1 MMLSLL
7 RRLKMSSYLDRTL
20 VLLGKEK
27 LERIQEARIM
37 IIGLGGVGGTVLSA
51 LYRSGFRHFVLV
63 DNDKVDVSNLN
74 RQIMYSIKDVGELKT
89 KVCERKLTEFC
100 GEIDVQTVNLY
111 VDEANAHELI
121 KDVDF
126 VVDAID
132 FVPGK
137 IGIMKSCLKK
147 NIPFISS
154 LGMAKRLDPEQVV
167 QTTLNKTENDP
178 LAKKIRYEC
187 RQRGLDLKKIP
198 VVFSKENIIIDGPE
212 LGSMMMV
219 PSTAGLIIAN
229 FIIKNI

>member
-1 MMLSLL
+1 MA
-7 RRLKMSSYLDRTL
+7 SYLDRTKT
-20 VLLGKEK
+20 LLGKEK
-27 LERIQEARIM
+27 LERIQKARIM
-37 IIGLGGVGGTVLSA
+37 VIGLGGVGGTALSA

-63 DNDKVDVSNLN
+63 DNDKVDPSNLN
-74 RQIMYSIKDVGELKT
+74 RQIMYSNNDVGKLKT
-89 KVCERKLTEFC
+89 DVCKTKLTEFC
-100 GEIDVQTVNLY
+100 GEIDVKTVNLY
-111 VDEANAHELI
+111 VDEVNAQDLI

-137 IGIMKSCLKK
+137 IGIMKACLEK

-154 LGMAKRLDPEQVV
+154 LGMAKRLDPQQVI

-198 VVFSKENIIIDGPE
+198 VVFSKENIIIDGKE

-219 PSTAGLIIAN
+219 PSTAGLIILN
-229 FIIKNI
+229 FIIKTI

>member
-1 MMLSLL
+1 MA
-7 RRLKMSSYLDRTL
+7 SYLDRTET
-20 VLLGKEK
+20 LLGKEK
-27 LERIQEARIM
+27 LERVQKARIM
-37 IIGLGGVGGTVLSA
+37 VIGLGGVGGTALSA

-63 DNDKVDVSNLN
+63 DNDKVDPSNLN
-74 RQIMYSIKDVGELKT
+74 RQIMYSSSDIGKFKTDVCKT
-89 KVCERKLTEFC
+89 KLTEFC
-100 GEIDVQTVNLY
+100 GEIDVKTINLY
-111 VDEANAHELI
+111 VDEVNALDLI

-137 IGIMKSCLKK
+137 IGIMKTCLDK

-154 LGMAKRLDPEQVV
+154 LGMAKRLDPEQVI

-198 VVFSKENIIIDGPE
+198 VVFSRENVIIDGKE

-219 PSTAGLIIAN
+219 PSTAGLIISN
-229 FIIKNI
+229 YIIKNV

>member
-1 MMLSLL
+1 MA
-7 RRLKMSSYLDRTL
+7 SYLDRTEI
-20 VLLGKEK
+20 LLGKEK
-27 LERIQEARIM
+27 LERIQKARIM
-37 IIGLGGVGGTVLSA
+37 VIGLGGVGGTALSA

-63 DNDKVDVSNLN
+63 DNDKVDPSNLN
-74 RQIMYSIKDVGELKT
+74 RQIMYSNNDVGKLKT
-89 KVCERKLTEFC
+89 DVCKTKLAEFC
-100 GEIDVQTVNLY
+100 GEIDVKTINLY
-111 VDEANAHELI
+111 VDEVNALDLI

-137 IGIMKSCLKK
+137 IGIMKACLAK

-154 LGMAKRLDPEQVV
+154 LGMAKRLDPEQVI

-187 RQRGLDLKKIP
+187 RQKGLDLKKIP
-198 VVFSKENIIIDGPE
+198 VVFSKENIIIDGKQ

-219 PSTAGLIIAN
+219 PSTAGLIISN
-229 FIIKNI
+229 YIIKNI

>member
-1 MMLSLL
+1 MA
-7 RRLKMSSYLDRTL
+7 SYLDRTET
-20 VLLGKEK
+20 LLGKEK
-27 LERIQEARIM
+27 LERIQKTRIM
-37 IIGLGGVGGTVLSA
+37 VIGLGGVGGTALSA

-63 DNDKVDVSNLN
+63 DNDKVDPSNLN
-74 RQIMYSIKDVGELKT
+74 RQIMYTNNDVGKIKT
-89 KVCERKLTEFC
+89 DVCKTKLTEFC
-100 GEIDVQTVNLY
+100 GEIDIKTINLY
-111 VDEANAHELI
+111 VDEVNAQDLI

-137 IGIMKSCLKK
+137 IGIMKACLDK

-154 LGMAKRLDPEQVV
+154 LGMAKRLDPEQVI

-198 VVFSKENIIIDGPE
+198 VVFSKENIIIDGKQ

-219 PSTAGLIIAN
+219 PSTAGLIISN
-229 FIIKNI
+229 YIIKIV

>member
-1 MMLSLL
+1 MA
-7 RRLKMSSYLDRTL
+7 SYLDRTET
-20 VLLGKEK
+20 LLGKEK
-27 LERIQEARIM
+27 LERIQKTRIM
-37 IIGLGGVGGTVLSA
+37 VIGLGGVGGTALSA

-63 DNDKVDVSNLN
+63 DNDKVDPSNLN
-74 RQIMYSIKDVGELKT
+74 RQIMYTNNDVGKLKT
-89 KVCERKLTEFC
+89 DVCKTKITEFC
-100 GEIDVQTVNLY
+100 GEIDVKTINLY
-111 VDEANAHELI
+111 VDEVNSKELI

-137 IGIMKSCLKK
+137 IGIMKACLEK

-154 LGMAKRLDPEQVV
+154 LGMAKRLDPEQVI

-198 VVFSKENIIIDGPE
+198 VVFSKENIIIDGKQ

-219 PSTAGLIIAN
+219 PSTAGLIISN
-229 FIIKNI
+229 YIIKNV

>member
-1 MMLSLL
+1 MA
-7 RRLKMSSYLDRTL
+7 SYLDRTET
-20 VLLGKEK
+20 LLGKEK
-27 LERIQEARIM
+27 LERIQKTRIM
-37 IIGLGGVGGTVLSA
+37 VIGLGGVGGTALSA

-63 DNDKVDVSNLN
+63 DNDKVDPSNLN
-74 RQIMYSIKDVGELKT
+74 RQIMYSNSDIGRLKT
-89 KVCERKLTEFC
+89 DVCKAKLAEFC
-100 GEIDVQTVNLY
+100 GEIDVKTVNLY
-111 VDEANAHELI
+111 VDETNTKDLI

-132 FVPGK
+132 YVPGK
-137 IGIMKSCLKK
+137 IGIMKACLEK
-147 NIPFISS
+147 NIKFISS
-154 LGMAKRLDPEQVV
+154 LGMAKRLDPELVF

-198 VVFSKENIIIDGPE
+198 VVFSKENIIIEGKE

>member
-1 MMLSLL
+1 MA
-7 RRLKMSSYLDRTL
+7 SYLDRTET
-20 VLLGKEK
+20 LLGKEK
-27 LERIQEARIM
+27 LERIQKTRIM
-37 IIGLGGVGGTVLSA
+37 VIGLGGVGGTALSA

-63 DNDKVDVSNLN
+63 DNDKVDPSNLN
-74 RQIMYSIKDVGELKT
+74 RQIMYTNNDVGKIKT
-89 KVCERKLTEFC
+89 DVCKTKLTEFC
-100 GEIDVQTVNLY
+100 GEIDVKTINLY
-111 VDEANAHELI
+111 VDEVNAQDLI

-137 IGIMKSCLKK
+137 IGIMKACLEK

-154 LGMAKRLDPEQVV
+154 LGMAKRLDPEQVI

-198 VVFSKENIIIDGPE
+198 VVFSKENIIIDGKQ

-219 PSTAGLIIAN
+219 PSTAGLIISN
-229 FIIKNI
+229 YIIKNV

>member
-1 MMLSLL
+1 MA
-7 RRLKMSSYLDRTL
+7 SYLDRTET
-20 VLLGKEK
+20 LLGKEK
-27 LERIQEARIM
+27 LERIQKARIM
-37 IIGLGGVGGTVLSA
+37 VIGLGGVGGTALSA

-63 DNDKVDVSNLN
+63 DNDKVDPSNLN
-74 RQIMYSIKDVGELKT
+74 RQIMYSTNDVGKLKT
-89 KVCERKLTEFC
+89 DVCKTKLTEFC
-100 GEIDVQTVNLY
+100 GEIDVKTVNLY
-111 VDEANAHELI
+111 VDEVNANDLI
-121 KDVDF
+121 KGVDF

-137 IGIMKSCLKK
+137 IGIMKACLEK

-154 LGMAKRLDPEQVV
+154 LGMAKRLDPQQVI

-198 VVFSKENIIIDGPE
+198 VVFSKENIIIDGKQ

-219 PSTAGLIIAN
+219 PSTAGLIILN
-229 FIIKNI
+229 YIIKNV

>member
-1 MMLSLL
+1 MA
-7 RRLKMSSYLDRTL
+7 SYLDRTEI
-20 VLLGKEK
+20 LLGKEK
-27 LERIQEARIM
+27 LERIQKARIM
-37 IIGLGGVGGTVLSA
+37 VIGLGGVGGTALSA

-63 DNDKVDVSNLN
+63 DNDKVDPSNLN
-74 RQIMYSIKDVGELKT
+74 RQIMYSNNDVGKLKT
-89 KVCERKLTEFC
+89 DVCKTKLTEFC
-100 GEIDVQTVNLY
+100 GEIDVKTINLY
-111 VDEANAHELI
+111 VDEVNALDLI

-137 IGIMKSCLKK
+137 IGIMKACLDK

-154 LGMAKRLDPEQVV
+154 LGMAKRLDPEQVI

-198 VVFSKENIIIDGPE
+198 VVFSKENIIIDGKQ

-219 PSTAGLIIAN
+219 PSTAGLIISN
-229 FIIKNI
+229 YIIKNV

>member
-1 MMLSLL
+1 MA
-7 RRLKMSSYLDRTL
+7 SYLDRTE

-27 LERIQEARIM
+27 LERIQKARIM
-37 IIGLGGVGGTVLSA
+37 VIGLGGVGGTALSA

-63 DNDKVDVSNLN
+63 DNDKVDPSNLN
-74 RQIMYSIKDVGELKT
+74 RQIMYTNNDVGKLKT
-89 KVCERKLTEFC
+89 DVCKTKISEFC
-100 GEIDVQTVNLY
+100 GEIDVKTINLY
-111 VDEANAHELI
+111 VDEVNAQDLI

-137 IGIMKSCLKK
+137 IGIMKACLDK

-154 LGMAKRLDPEQVV
+154 LGMAKRLDPEQVI

-198 VVFSKENIIIDGPE
+198 VVFSKENIIIDGKQ

-219 PSTAGLIIAN
+219 PSTAGLIISN
-229 FIIKNI
+229 YIIKNV

>member
-1 MMLSLL
+1 
-7 RRLKMSSYLDRTL
+7 MSSYLDRTET
-20 VLLGKEK
+20 LLGKEK
-27 LERIQEARIM
+27 LERIQKARIM
-37 IIGLGGVGGTVLSA
+37 VIGLGGVGGTALSS

-63 DNDKVDVSNLN
+63 DNDVVDASNLN
-74 RQIMYSIKDVGELKT
+74 RQIMYENKDIGKRKT
-89 KVCERKLTEFC
+89 DVCKAKLTEFC
-100 GEIDVQTVNLY
+100 GEIDVKTVDLY
-111 VDEANAHELI
+111 VDETNAQDLI

-137 IGIMKSCLKK
+137 IGIMKACLEK
-147 NIPFISS
+147 NIPFVSS
-154 LGMAKRLDPEQVV
+154 LGMAKRLDPEQVEL
-167 QTTLNKTENDP
+167 TTLNKTENDP

-198 VVFSKENIIIDGPE
+198 VVYSKESIIIDGPT

-219 PSTAGLIIAN
+219 PSTAGLIIST

>member
-1 MMLSLL
+1 MA
-7 RRLKMSSYLDRTL
+7 SYLDRTET
-20 VLLGKEK
+20 LLGKEK
-27 LERIQEARIM
+27 LERIQKARIM
-37 IIGLGGVGGTVLSA
+37 VIGLGGVGGTALSA

-63 DNDKVDVSNLN
+63 DNDKVDPSNLN
-74 RQIMYSIKDVGELKT
+74 RQIMYSSNDIGKLKT
-89 KVCERKLTEFC
+89 DVCKAKLTKFC
-100 GEIDVQTVNLY
+100 GEIDVKTINLY
-111 VDEANAHELI
+111 VDEVNALDLI

-137 IGIMKSCLKK
+137 IGIMKACLQK

-154 LGMAKRLDPEQVV
+154 LGMAKRLDPEQVI

-198 VVFSKENIIIDGPE
+198 VVFSKENIIIDGKQ

-219 PSTAGLIIAN
+219 PSTAGLIISN
-229 FIIKNI
+229 YIIKNI

>member
-1 MMLSLL
+1 MA
-7 RRLKMSSYLDRTL
+7 SYLDRTEI
-20 VLLGKEK
+20 LLGKEK
-27 LERIQEARIM
+27 LERIQKTRIM
-37 IIGLGGVGGTVLSA
+37 VIGLGGVGGTALSA

-63 DNDKVDVSNLN
+63 DNDKVDPSNLN
-74 RQIMYSIKDVGELKT
+74 RQIMYTNNDVGKIKT
-89 KVCERKLTEFC
+89 DVCKAKLTEFC
-100 GEIDVQTVNLY
+100 GEIDVKTINLY
-111 VDEANAHELI
+111 VDEVNSKELI

-137 IGIMKSCLKK
+137 IGIMKACLEK

-154 LGMAKRLDPEQVV
+154 LGMAKRLDPEQVI

-198 VVFSKENIIIDGPE
+198 VVFSKENIIIDGKQ

-219 PSTAGLIIAN
+219 PSTAGLIISN
-229 FIIKNI
+229 YIIKIV

>member
-1 MMLSLL
+1 MA
-7 RRLKMSSYLDRTL
+7 SYLDRTEI
-20 VLLGKEK
+20 LLGKEK
-27 LERIQEARIM
+27 LERIQKARIM
-37 IIGLGGVGGTVLSA
+37 VIGLGGVGGTVLSA

-63 DNDKVDVSNLN
+63 DNDKVDPSNLN
-74 RQIMYSIKDVGELKT
+74 RQIMYSNNDVGKLKT
-89 KVCERKLTEFC
+89 DVCKAKLTEFC
-100 GEIDVQTVNLY
+100 GEIDVKTINLY
-111 VDEANAHELI
+111 VDEVNAQDLI

-137 IGIMKSCLKK
+137 IGIMKACLEK

-154 LGMAKRLDPEQVV
+154 LGMAKRLDPEQVI

-198 VVFSKENIIIDGPE
+198 VVFSKENIIIDGKQ

-219 PSTAGLIIAN
+219 PSTAGLIISN
-229 FIIKNI
+229 YIIKNV

>member
-1 MMLSLL
+1 MA
-7 RRLKMSSYLDRTL
+7 SYLDRTET
-20 VLLGKEK
+20 LLGKEK
-27 LERIQEARIM
+27 LERIQKARIM
-37 IIGLGGVGGTVLSA
+37 VIGLGGVGGTALSA

-63 DNDKVDVSNLN
+63 DNDKVDPSNLN
-74 RQIMYSIKDVGELKT
+74 RQIMYSSNDIGKLKT
-89 KVCERKLTEFC
+89 DVCKTKISEFC
-100 GEIDVQTVNLY
+100 GEIDIKTVNLY
-111 VDEANAHELI
+111 VDEVNALDLI

-137 IGIMKSCLKK
+137 IGIMKACLEK

-154 LGMAKRLDPEQVV
+154 LGMAKRLDPQQVI

-198 VVFSKENIIIDGPE
+198 VVFSKENIIIDGKQ

-219 PSTAGLIIAN
+219 PSTAGLIISN
-229 FIIKNI
+229 YIIKNF

>member
-1 MMLSLL
+1 
-7 RRLKMSSYLDRTL
+7 MSSYLDRTE

-27 LERIQEARIM
+27 LDRVIKARIM
-37 IIGLGGVGGTVLSA
+37 IIGLGGVGGTALSA

-63 DNDKVDVSNLN
+63 DNDVVDSTNLN
-74 RQIMYSIKDVGELKT
+74 RQIMYETDDIGKKKTDVCKD
-89 KVCERKLTEFC
+89 KLTKFC
-100 GEIDVQTVNLY
+100 GEIDVKTIDLY
-111 VDEANAHELI
+111 VDESNASKLI
-121 KDVDF
+121 NDVDF

-137 IGIMKSCLKK
+137 IGIIGECLKRK
-147 NIPFISS
+147 IPFISS

-167 QTTLNKTENDP
+167 LTTLNKTENDP

-187 RQRGLDLKKIP
+187 RQRGLDLKQIP
-198 VVFSKENIIIDGPE
+198 VVFSKESIIIDGPE

-219 PSTAGLIIAN
+219 PSTAGLIISN

>member
-1 MMLSLL
+1 MA
-7 RRLKMSSYLDRTL
+7 SYLDRTET
-20 VLLGKEK
+20 LLGKEK
-27 LERIQEARIM
+27 LERIQKARIM
-37 IIGLGGVGGTVLSA
+37 VIGLGGVGGTALSA

-63 DNDKVDVSNLN
+63 DNDKVDPSNLN
-74 RQIMYSIKDVGELKT
+74 RQIMYSNNDVGKLKT
-89 KVCERKLTEFC
+89 DVCKAKLTEFC
-100 GEIDVQTVNLY
+100 GEIDVKTINLY
-111 VDEANAHELI
+111 VDEVNALDLI

-137 IGIMKSCLKK
+137 IGIMKACLEK

-154 LGMAKRLDPEQVV
+154 LGMAKRLDPQQVI

-198 VVFSKENIIIDGPE
+198 VVFSKENIIIDGKQ

-219 PSTAGLIIAN
+219 PSTAGLIISN
-229 FIIKNI
+229 YIIKNI

>member
-1 MMLSLL
+1 MA
-7 RRLKMSSYLDRTL
+7 SYLDRTET
-20 VLLGKEK
+20 LLGKEK
-27 LERIQEARIM
+27 LERIQKTRIM
-37 IIGLGGVGGTVLSA
+37 VIGLGGVGGTALSA

-63 DNDKVDVSNLN
+63 DNDKVDPSNLN
-74 RQIMYSIKDVGELKT
+74 RQIMYSNNDVGKLKT
-89 KVCERKLTEFC
+89 DVCKAKITEFC
-100 GEIDVQTVNLY
+100 GEIDVKTINLY
-111 VDEANAHELI
+111 VDEVNAQDLI

-137 IGIMKSCLKK
+137 IGIMKACLEK

-154 LGMAKRLDPEQVV
+154 LGMAKRLDPEQVI

-198 VVFSKENIIIDGPE
+198 VVFSKENIIIDGKQ

-219 PSTAGLIIAN
+219 PSTAGLIISN
-229 FIIKNI
+229 YIIKNV

>member
-1 MMLSLL
+1 MA
-7 RRLKMSSYLDRTL
+7 SYLDRTET
-20 VLLGKEK
+20 LLGKEK
-27 LERIQEARIM
+27 LERIQKTRIM
-37 IIGLGGVGGTVLSA
+37 VIGLGGVGGTALSA

-63 DNDKVDVSNLN
+63 DNDKVDPSNLN
-74 RQIMYSIKDVGELKT
+74 RQIMYSNNDVGKLKT
-89 KVCERKLTEFC
+89 DVCKTKISEFC
-100 GEIDVQTVNLY
+100 GEIDVKTINLY
-111 VDEANAHELI
+111 VDEVNALDLI

-137 IGIMKSCLKK
+137 IGIMKTCLEK

-154 LGMAKRLDPEQVV
+154 LGMAKRLDPQQVI

-198 VVFSKENIIIDGPE
+198 VVFSKENIIIDGKQ

-219 PSTAGLIIAN
+219 PSTAGLIISN
-229 FIIKNI
+229 YIIKNT

>member
-1 MMLSLL
+1 MA
-7 RRLKMSSYLDRTL
+7 SYLDRTET
-20 VLLGKEK
+20 LLGKEK
-27 LERIQEARIM
+27 LERIQKARIM
-37 IIGLGGVGGTVLSA
+37 VIGLGGVGGTALSA

-63 DNDKVDVSNLN
+63 DNDKVDPSNLN
-74 RQIMYSIKDVGELKT
+74 RQILYSSNDVGKLKT
-89 KVCERKLTEFC
+89 DVCKVKLAEFC
-100 GEIDVQTVNLY
+100 GEIDVKTVNLY
-111 VDEANAHELI
+111 VDELNALDLI

-137 IGIMKSCLKK
+137 IGIMKACLEK

-154 LGMAKRLDPEQVV
+154 LGMAKRLDPEQVI

-198 VVFSKENIIIDGPE
+198 VVFSKENIIIDGKQ

-219 PSTAGLIIAN
+219 PSTAGLIISN

>member
-1 MMLSLL
+1 MA
-7 RRLKMSSYLDRTL
+7 SYLDRTEI
-20 VLLGKEK
+20 LLGKEK
-27 LERIQEARIM
+27 LERIQKARIM
-37 IIGLGGVGGTVLSA
+37 VIGLGGVGGTVLSA

-63 DNDKVDVSNLN
+63 DNDKVDPSNLN
-74 RQIMYSIKDVGELKT
+74 RQIMYSNNDVGKLKT
-89 KVCERKLTEFC
+89 DVCKAKLTEFC
-100 GEIDVQTVNLY
+100 GEIDVKTINLY
-111 VDEANAHELI
+111 VDEVNAQDLI

-137 IGIMKSCLKK
+137 IGIMKACLDK

-154 LGMAKRLDPEQVV
+154 LGMAKRLDPEQVI

-198 VVFSKENIIIDGPE
+198 VVFSKENIIIDGKQ

-219 PSTAGLIIAN
+219 PSTAGLIISN
-229 FIIKNI
+229 YIIKIV

>member
-1 MMLSLL
+1 MT
-7 RRLKMSSYLDRTL
+7 SYLDRTET
-20 VLLGKEK
+20 LLGKEK
-27 LERIQEARIM
+27 LERIQKTKIM
-37 IIGLGGVGGTVLSA
+37 VIGLGGVGGTALSA

-63 DNDKVDVSNLN
+63 DNDKVDPSNLN
-74 RQIMYSIKDVGELKT
+74 RQIMYSNNDVGKLKT
-89 KVCERKLTEFC
+89 DVCKTKITEFC
-100 GEIDVQTVNLY
+100 GEIDVKTINLY
-111 VDEANAHELI
+111 VDEVNALDLI

-137 IGIMKSCLKK
+137 IGIMKACLEK

-154 LGMAKRLDPEQVV
+154 LGMAKRLDPEQVI

-198 VVFSKENIIIDGPE
+198 VVFSKENIIIDGKQ

-219 PSTAGLIIAN
+219 PSTAGLIISN
-229 FIIKNI
+229 YIIKNV

>member
-1 MMLSLL
+1 MA
-7 RRLKMSSYLDRTL
+7 SYLDRTET
-20 VLLGKEK
+20 LLGKEK
-27 LERIQEARIM
+27 LERIQKVRIM
-37 IIGLGGVGGTVLSA
+37 VIGLGGVGGTALSA

-63 DNDKVDVSNLN
+63 DNDKVDPSNLN
-74 RQIMYSIKDVGELKT
+74 RQIMYSNNDIGKLKT
-89 KVCERKLTEFC
+89 DVCKTKITEFC
-100 GEIDVQTVNLY
+100 GEIDVKTINLY
-111 VDEANAHELI
+111 VDEVNALDLI

-137 IGIMKSCLKK
+137 IGIMKACLEK

-154 LGMAKRLDPEQVV
+154 LGMAKRLDPQQVI

-198 VVFSKENIIIDGPE
+198 VVFSKENIIIDGKQ

-219 PSTAGLIIAN
+219 PSTAGLIISN
-229 FIIKNI
+229 YIIKNI

>member
-1 MMLSLL
+1 MA
-7 RRLKMSSYLDRTL
+7 SYLDRTKT
-20 VLLGKEK
+20 LLGKEK
-27 LERIQEARIM
+27 LERIQKARIM
-37 IIGLGGVGGTVLSA
+37 VIGLGGVGGTALSA
-51 LYRSGFRHFVLV
+51 LYRSGFHHFVLV
-63 DNDKVDVSNLN
+63 DNDKVDPSNLN
-74 RQIMYSIKDVGELKT
+74 RQIMYSNNDVGKLKT
-89 KVCERKLTEFC
+89 DVCKTKLTEFC
-100 GEIDVQTVNLY
+100 GEIDVKTVNLY
-111 VDEANAHELI
+111 VDEVNAQDLI

-137 IGIMKSCLKK
+137 IGIMKACLEK

-154 LGMAKRLDPEQVV
+154 LGMAKRLDPQQVI

-198 VVFSKENIIIDGPE
+198 VVFSKENIIIDGKE

-219 PSTAGLIIAN
+219 PSTAGLIISN
-229 FIIKNI
+229 FIIKTI